1 MDRLAKVKLQKR
13 YINRGEDT
21 TTLKRRNNGWRP
33 ECALLE
39 KVFMYVNYDNGELSQ
54 EQSRRARIGNKQSS
68 SDRTHFDLKN
78 LGSMFL
84 GASSSVPWNFFPKF

>member
-1 MDRLAKVKLQKR
+1 
-13 YINRGEDT
+13 
-21 TTLKRRNNGWRP
+21 
-33 ECALLE
+33 
-39 KVFMYVNYDNGELSQ
+39 MYVNYDNGELSQ

-84 GASSSVPWNFFPKF
+84 GASSSVPRKIFPQF